1 MKFSVV
7 SVLSALVA
15 VVSAMT
21 DPVYSE
27 PPSGNPIALPGLGEL
42 VPVGIP
48 YTITW
53 TPTTP
58 GKVSIILLRGPGT
71 NVVPIATLADAVDN
85 TGTFVWTPSTSL
97 ENDVTHY
104 GLLIVVEGTGQYQ
117 YSTQFGIKNDGTPS
131 SSSSGYASS
140 APASSSASYPSSSKA
155 SLVPISTYTTV
166 ICTSVAPTGTA
177 PTVKPTSYPTSL
189 KVTPTPTP
197 SSPPSF
203 KGAAGHNAA
212 SLGGVIVALAA
223 VLAF

>member
-15 VVSAMT
+15 VVSAIT

-58 GKVSIILLRGPGT
+58 GKVSIILLRGPGE
-71 NVVPIATLADAVDN
+71 NVVPIGTLADAVDN
-85 TGTFVWTPSTSL
+85 TGTYVWTPSTSL

-177 PTVKPTSYPTSL
+177 PTVKPTAYPTSL